1 LSGFGVMITH
11 TVLFKSDSPRRIDCV
26 IDYFG
31 ELRSFAVGR
40 KTWLT
45 RGRGPIPRR
54 RRRDP
59 VRTLAMR

>member
-1 LSGFGVMITH
+1 MITH
-11 TVLFKSDSPRRIDCV
+11 TVLFKTDSPRRIDYM

-31 ELRSFAVGR
+31 EPRSFAGGR

-45 RGRGPIPRR
+45 RGRSLNPRR

-59 VRTLAMR
+59 ARIFSMR

>member
-1 LSGFGVMITH
+1 MITH

-59 VRTLAMR
+59 V

>member
-1 LSGFGVMITH
+1 MITY

-31 ELRSFAVGR
+31 EPRSFAVGH

-45 RGRGPIPRR
+45 RGRGLNPRR
-54 RRRDP
+54 RRRGP
-59 VRTLAMR
+59 ARIFAMR